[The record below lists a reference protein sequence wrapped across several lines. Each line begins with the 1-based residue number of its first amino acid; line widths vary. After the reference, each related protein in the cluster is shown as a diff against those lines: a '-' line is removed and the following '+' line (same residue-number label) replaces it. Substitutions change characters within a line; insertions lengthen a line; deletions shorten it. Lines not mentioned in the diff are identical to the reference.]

1 MINLEQYELDR
12 RKQARI
18 YINEYRQSRL
28 NSSVRERQH
37 LQYPDYALLICLLL
51 LMAMGLVMVHSST
64 LYLSLKMNREST
76 FFFHKQA
83 LFCGVGLGLAYGL
96 YHKISADNLER
107 GFRVIYLA
115 ALVMLIGTFLPFIG
129 IGGKGAHRWINLG
142 PLQFQVSE
150 FVKFAVIV
158 FTARFLVQDQNFIER
173 SPLNAVL
180 SLFAICGIYV
190 VLLLL
195 QPDLGSTVLIVGTII
210 ALLFLANVDGKLIGK
225 IFAIGLAGA
234 LMLVWFTGY
243 RQQRMASFLDP
254 FAQAQGAGHQL
265 VNSMVAIGSN
275 GMDGLGLGESIQ
287 KYSFLSE
294 GHNDFIFAIIG
305 EELGF
310 WGLAFVLA
318 LYSVVFYRC
327 FAIAGDAMGQRKP
340 FVAYYAY
347 GVGVMLMMQVL
358 IHTGSVIGMIPTKGL
373 TLPLISYGGSSLI
386 MTLVSFSI
394 LLRLS
399 SELKWARRQQEEQS
413 YLAGLNGER

>member
-12 RKQARI
+12 RRQARI

-28 NSSVRERQH
+28 NSTVRERKH
-37 LQYPDYALLICLLL
+37 LHYPDYTLLLCLICL
-51 LMAMGLVMVHSST
+51 MAIGLVMVHSST

-83 LFCGVGLGLAYGL
+83 AFYAIGLMLAYGL
-96 YHKISADNLER
+96 YHKITADSLEK
-107 GFRVIYLA
+107 GVRVIYLS
-115 ALVMLIGTFLPFIG
+115 ALVMLIGTFLPFVG

-142 PLQFQVSE
+142 LLQFQVSE

-158 FTARFLVQDQNFIER
+158 FTSYFLVQFQNFIER
-173 SPLNAVL
+173 SPLHAVI
-180 SLFAICGIYV
+180 SLFAICGVYV

-195 QPDLGSTVLIVGTII
+195 QPDLGSTVLIVGTMIV
-210 ALLFLANVDGKLIGK
+210 LLFLANVDGKLIGK
-225 IFAIGLAGA
+225 MFAIGLAGA
-234 LMLVWFTGY
+234 LLLVHFTSY

-265 VNSMVAIGSN
+265 VNSMVAIGAN

-310 WGLAFVLA
+310 WGLAGVLT
-318 LYSVVFYRC
+318 LYSVIFYRC
-327 FAIAGDAMGQRKP
+327 FAIAGSALKQRKP

-347 GVGVMLMMQVL
+347 GIGVMMMMQVL

-386 MTLVSFSI
+386 MTLASFAI

-399 SELKWARRQQEEQS
+399 SELKWARLQQEEQN
-413 YLAGLNGER
+413 YLGGLNHEG